1 MYEIDCICLGGTKGT
16 LHTPILN
23 YESISMTPSL
33 SAAPDQVKL
42 RAMRGRCVRAAV
54 AALFTLTLLRLLAFG
69 PSVELV
75 VGMQSY
81 AGSDGEIFY
90 AMLGQEYAPDR
101 RIKFVIN
108 TDGQWHTYRIPIPEH
123 GGLSR
128 VRVDPG
134 SASGIIGINQ
144 IAVATPGHL
153 VVLVDDQLIAAV
165 GVTNDLRVEPGVG
178 QNNLRFTARAQDPFV
193 DFKLP
198 DGTGVL
204 STGVQSLYWLTS
216 GIAAALL
223 WLLLVEFAWPMFA
236 RRFSR
241 FLKIP
246 RVFHR
251 LAPCVSD
258 SEVLIVAPPALLLV
272 IMTLLGAVLYVA
284 LNLNQS
290 SIGVWEEMYPAKAVA
305 QLVDIGTAKHIRSDE
320 WNTQTPWVLNQVA
333 RGEKDHNPSIGGEEA
348 PLLAALPTMHS
359 WAIAQG
365 EFYGFHLFDS
375 ATGFSWWWGY
385 KSFGLL
391 LSFFWLFLILTRG
404 NVAASVLGTVWVYG
418 SSFVQWWFSSNMIEL
433 LIAFALAT
441 IGSVY
446 LLFAHRRIMVA
457 LGAALLAY
465 SVLNVLLHLYP
476 PFIVPLAY
484 LGIAIL
490 VGVLLEPGSAARINR
505 RLRWRVLCLIGTILV
520 VSLIGGSY
528 LIDAMPSIK
537 VMASTVY
544 PGHRVSEGGGF
555 PWERLLYGFFEVFR
569 MDEQQL
575 PLPPT
580 NASEASSFIIL
591 APLLLLVMPLV
602 AFARREN
609 GLLIALT
616 LYCLVL
622 VLWISVP
629 LPRIVESAMQVVG
642 WSWSSP
648 PRSVLGLGLASVIAV
663 TILFSR
669 IREGT
674 IELRSSAVRWMVSI
688 FVLSC
693 LLLFGAL
700 LHRIDPTFFSFEKI
714 LMASVVAATITAGV
728 VFGRAG
734 LFAAGLAIAVAPAVM
749 VNPLV
754 SGLSAISEK
763 PILLAAKRQGD
774 AVGDRWAVVGA
785 FVFSQGLKAQ
795 GLEVVTGSQLI
806 PNRKMARLLDPQGK
820 YENVWNRYAH
830 VVLRSD
836 PGRVRAVYE
845 LRTPDMY
852 VIGVDICGPA
862 LSGLGVTRIAY
873 TDAVPTG
880 DLKCL
885 VPLEAPPDSGVRL
898 FRLSSRTAAASP

>member
-1 MYEIDCICLGGTKGT
+1 MN
-16 LHTPILN
+16 H
-23 YESISMTPSL
+23 ESISMTS
-33 SAAPDQVKL
+33 SVSYTPDQAKP
-42 RAMRGRCVRAAV
+42 RAMIGGRCVRATV
-54 AALFTLTLLRLLAFG
+54 AALFILTMLRLFAFG

-90 AMLGQEYAPDR
+90 AMSGQEYGPDR
-101 RIKFVIN
+101 RVGFVIN
-108 TDGQWHTYRIPIPEH
+108 PDGQWHTYRVPIPELR
-123 GGLSR
+123 GLSR

-134 SASGIIGINQ
+134 STPGIVEINQ

-153 VVLVDDQLIAAV
+153 VALVGDQLTAAV
-165 GVTNDLRVEPGVG
+165 GVTNDLRVEPNGRG
-178 QNNLRFTARAQDPFV
+178 NLRFLARAPDPYV

-198 DGTGVL
+198 DGTGAL
-204 STGVQSLYWLTS
+204 SLGSQSLYWLAS
-216 GIAAALL
+216 GIATALL
-223 WLLLVEFAWPMFA
+223 WLLLVEFTWPMFA

-241 FLKIP
+241 FLRIP

-251 LAPCVSD
+251 LATCVSD
-258 SEVLIVAPPALLLV
+258 SGVLVVAPPALLLV
-272 IMTLLGAVLYVA
+272 IMTLLGAVLYIA

-305 QLVDIGTAKHIRSDE
+305 QLVDIGSPKHIRSDE

-333 RGEKDHNPSIGGEEA
+333 RGAKDHNPSIGGEEA

-365 EFYGFHLFDS
+365 EFYGFHLFDPV
-375 ATGFSWWWGY
+375 TGFSWWWGY
-385 KSFGLL
+385 KTFGLL
-391 LSFFWLFLILTRG
+391 LSFFWLFLLLTRG

-441 IGSVY
+441 IGSIY
-446 LLFAHRRIMVA
+446 LFLAHRRIMVV
-457 LGAALLAY
+457 LGATLLAY
-465 SVLNVLLHLYP
+465 SVLNLLLHLYP

-484 LGIAIL
+484 LGMVIL
-490 VGVLLEPGSAARINR
+490 AGILLESGSAARVNEN
-505 RLRWRVLCLIGTILV
+505 LRWRVFCLIGAISI
-520 VSLIGGSY
+520 VSLIGGNY
-528 LIDAMPSIK
+528 LIEAMPSIK
-537 VMASTVY
+537 VMVSTVY
-544 PGHRVSEGGGF
+544 PGHRVSTGGDF
-555 PWERLLYGFFEVFR
+555 QWERLLYGFFEVFR
-569 MDEQQL
+569 TGEQQL

-580 NASEASSFIIL
+580 NASEASSFIL
-591 APLLLLVMPLV
+591 LVPLLLLVMPLA

-616 LYCLVL
+616 LYCLML

-629 LPRIVESAMQVVG
+629 LPRVVEAAMQSVG

-648 PRSVLGLGLASVIAV
+648 ARSVLGLGLGSVIAV
-663 TILFSR
+663 TVLFSR
-669 IREGT
+669 VHGGT
-674 IELRSSAVRWMVSI
+674 IELRSSVVRWVVAIS
-688 FVLSC
+688 VLSC
-693 LLLFGAL
+693 LLLFGKL
-700 LHRIDPTFFSFEKI
+700 LHGIDPTFFSFEKVLI
-714 LMASVVAATITAGV
+714 ASAVAATMAAGI
-728 VFGRAG
+728 VFGRIG
-734 LFAAGLAIAVAPAVM
+734 FFAAGLAIAVAPAVT

-754 SGLSAISEK
+754 SGLSAILEK
-763 PILLAAKRQGD
+763 PVLLAAKRQGD

-795 GLEVVTGSQLI
+795 GLEVITGSQMI

-820 YENVWNRYAH
+820 YEDVWNRYAH

-836 PGRVRAVYE
+836 PGRVDPVYE

-852 VIGVDICGPA
+852 VIGLDICGPA
-862 LSGLGVTRIAY
+862 LSALGVTRIAY
-873 TDAVPTG
+873 TDAVPAG

-885 VPLEAPPDSGVRL
+885 VPLEAPTDSGVRL
-898 FRLSSRTAAASP
+898 FRFSLPATVASP